1 METLE
6 QLYEAYN
13 FSATRCYVVGLD
25 IPAKGYLRIE
35 HKLPAYIKQLKGIY
49 ITISGFSQNAG
60 SASGNN
66 NNKTS
71 TTNPIAGF
79 ITLNFNGQ
87 SLKCFQYNVPL
98 TMYLTDCSKAIPFNE
113 EINKNSFMQGYYFDN
128 MLYINP
134 KLPYRVSIYLH
145 YKP

>member
-1 METLE
+1 METIE

-13 FSATRCYVVGLD
+13 FSATRCYVVVLD

-49 ITISGFSQNAG
+49 VTISGFSQNAG
-60 SASGNN
+60 SATNP
-66 NNKTS
+66 NNKS
-71 TTNPIAGF
+71 TALPIVAGF

-98 TMYLTDCSKAIPFNE
+98 TMHLTDCSKAIPFNE

-128 MLYINP
+128 MLYTTP
-134 KLPYRVSIYLH
+134 KPPYRVSIYLH